1 MRFVYSLAKELGKT
15 VAELTQ
21 TLTRE
26 EMINWAAFFALQNEE
41 REREKD
47 AVQNRAARRVQA
59 R

>member
-1 MRFVYSLAKELGKT
+1 MTVSRLTKE
-15 VAELTQ
+15 V
-21 TLTRE
+21 TRE
-26 EMINWAAFFALQNEE
+26 EMTGWAAYFALQNEE

>member
-1 MRFVYSLAKELGKT
+1 MTVRRLANEM
-15 VAELTQ
+15 
-21 TLTRE
+21 TRE
-26 EMINWAAFFALQNEE
+26 EMMGWAAYFALQNEE